1 MTLRAVLWDVDGT
14 LVDSEPLHLRAL
26 RAACANCG
34 ADPADLPAEGYVGLS
49 PREEWSAVKD
59 RLPDGLTRARWMRER
74 DAYYLAHARGLGAM
88 PHALDAV
95 RRLAG
100 AGLAQAAVSNSSRR
114 IVDANLEAAGLGQY
128 LRFTLSL
135 DDVPAGKP
143 DPAPYVMA
151 LDRLGLEARR
161 AVAVEDSATG
171 VTSAKRAGLRVIG
184 YLHSTGRIE
193 TADTLM
199 HSLKDV
205 ADCILSERSD
215 DLPN

>member
-1 MTLRAVLWDVDGT
+1 MILRAVLWDVDGT

-26 RAACANCG
+26 HAACANCG
-34 ADPADLPAEGYVGLS
+34 AAPADLPAEGYVGLS
-49 PREEWSAVKD
+49 PRDEWSAVKD
-59 RLPDGLTRARWMRER
+59 RLPDGLTHARWLRER
-74 DAYYLAHARGLGAM
+74 DTYYLAHAHGLGAM

-100 AGLAQAAVSNSSRR
+100 AGLAQAAVSNSSRC
-114 IVDANLEAAGLGQY
+114 IVDANLDAVGLGRY

-143 DPAPYVMA
+143 NPAPYVMA
-151 LDRLGLEARR
+151 LDRLGLEASR

-171 VTSAKRAGLRVIG
+171 ATSAKRAGLHVIG
-184 YLHSTGRIE
+184 YLHSTDRIE
-193 TADTLM
+193 MADKEM

-205 ADCILSERSD
+205 ADCILSERFD